1 MNDKPGSN
9 SHTERSVEEFTKAIT
24 DNLYY
29 TRGQALHGATHNDV
43 YMALSYTIRDHLIE
57 RWRKTTDAYFESN
70 PKFIYYLSAEYL
82 LGRQLHQNMLYTG
95 TTNLAGVCLGEF
107 ELDLDRYINMDPEPG
122 LGNGGLGRLAAC
134 FLDSLATM
142 GIPCVGYGIRYE
154 YGIFK
159 QSFQDGWQVEKPDD
173 WLFYGNPWE
182 FPQPDDMVEVGFGG
196 ITENYTDED
205 GKTHVRWVP
214 SQTVFG
220 EPYHTLVPGYRT
232 ETVNVLRLWRARAT
246 DAFDFRLFDEGDYA
260 RAVEGKVNTENI
272 TKVLYPNDSTPQG
285 KELRLKQQY
294 FFVACSLRDIIREFL
309 GLNKE
314 WDLFPEK
321 AVIQLN
327 DTHPVVAIPELMR
340 ILMDEHNLPW
350 ERAWGITRKTFAFTN
365 HTLLPEALE
374 KWPVDLFGRLLPRH
388 LEIIYEINHRFLKEV
403 RSFFLDDPERVTRM
417 SIIEEIPVRKVRMA
431 HLATVGSFSVN
442 GVAELQ
448 SNLLK
453 ERVMRDFYELWPE
466 KFNNKT
472 NGVTPRRFMKLAN
485 PRLANLISSNIGE
498 DWINDMEQLKGLEKY
513 ADQVRFRKA
522 WRTVKRQ
529 NKADLADYIRQH
541 NAIEVDPD
549 SIFDV
554 MVKRLHEYKRQL
566 LKALHIITLYNH
578 IKEDPK
584 VEIVPRTFIFGAKAA
599 PGYYI
604 AKLIIKL
611 INSVADVVNNDPD
624 IQGRLKVVFL
634 ENFNVTLGEIVYPA
648 ADISE
653 QISMAGKEASGT
665 GNMKFAL
672 NGALTTGTL
681 DGANIEIRECVG
693 EENFFL
699 FGLTADQV
707 FALKETG
714 YNPME
719 YYLSNPQLKTAIDQI
734 GSGYFS
740 PGDRELFQPIVD
752 SLLTHDEY
760 LVMADYDAYI
770 DCQERAEKTYLD
782 EETWTRM
789 AILNVARCG
798 YFSSDRTMQQ
808 YCDNIWGVEPV
819 NIPD

>member
-1 MNDKPGSN
+1 MSDKPGSN
-9 SHTERSVEEFTKAIT
+9 KRTGRSVEEFTKAIT

-246 DAFDFRLFDEGDYA
+246 DAFDFQLFDEGDYA

-294 FFVACSLRDIIREFL
+294 FFVACSLRDIIRRFL
-309 GLNKE
+309 SLNKDWE
-314 WDLFPEK
+314 LFPEK

-340 ILMDEHNLPW
+340 ILIDEHNLPW

-374 KWPVDLFGRLLPRH
+374 KWPVELFERLLPRH

-403 RSFFLDDPERVTRM
+403 RSYFLDDPERVTRM

-453 ERVMRDFYELWPE
+453 ERVMSDFYELWPE

-485 PRLANLISSNIGE
+485 PRLADLISSKIGK
-498 DWINDMEQLKGLEKY
+498 DWINDMEQLRGLEKY

-529 NKADLADYIRQH
+529 NKADLADYISQH
-541 NAIEVDPD
+541 NGIEVDPD

-566 LKALHIITLYNH
+566 LKALHIITLYNR

-699 FGLTADQV
+699 FGLTAEQV

-740 PGDRELFQPIVD
+740 SGDRELFQPIVD

-760 LVMADYDAYI
+760 LVMADYETYI

-808 YCDNIWGVEPV
+808 YCDDIWGVEPV